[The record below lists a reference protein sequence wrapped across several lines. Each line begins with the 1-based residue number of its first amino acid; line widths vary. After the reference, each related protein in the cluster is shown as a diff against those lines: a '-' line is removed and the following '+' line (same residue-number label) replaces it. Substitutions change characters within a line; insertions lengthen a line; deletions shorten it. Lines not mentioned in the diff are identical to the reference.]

1 MQMASVKIGVDT
13 DYAVRVRA
21 QKAACCS
28 AAAALLL
35 LLCCCGCCCYCCYPS
50 LALQRGVRAAVRA
63 RALLQVRHAVGAVGA
78 LRSSTACAVRGC

>member
-35 LLCCCGCCCYCCYPS
+35 LLCSPS
-50 LALQRGVRAAVRA
+50 ARCVLPPHVLFAAVDG
-63 RALLQVRHAVGAVGA
+63 LKLM
-78 LRSSTACAVRGC
+78 ACAVL